1 MKKSNCVDLTSRLC
15 FGSATSP
22 LTNCWL
28 LSMCCA
34 AAFGTHADCFA
45 AQSGATTVVL
55 NNRDLSGDGIADS
68 VIATPWIANSAGIVD
83 VWDGAT
89 GALIVQFTGLTPGD
103 GFGASLAF
111 TGDLNSD
118 GLPELLIG
126 APGSQRAFLAVGP
139 FADVSDP
146 AVSAARLNHELASPD
161 GATTDFGFDVAGSYD
176 FDGDSSPDLRVAAH
190 ALMADGSTATLTF
203 IFNGVTG
210 GLIGTCTRSISRPTI
225 ERAVADTD
233 RDAKVTVTDLAT
245 VFENLGST
253 EVDGAT
259 NGDVTGDGE
268 VDGADVGLVGSS
280 LGNELYGDVIATEA
294 QCPQASVSIQAIGET
309 VCVHADNTTVLA
321 AVLVEGIG
329 NPVDPADIIHPE
341 PNECG
346 ERIRACLTDP
356 RVIAAAQL
364 AGARCW
370 PASGGGPTGIIGRI
384 YCAPCPQ
391 SRQPNTVLEGF
402 AQPHCGWFVT
412 PSVNITICDTSSDDC
427 ETLSHEL
434 VHVSQACQL
443 GLFTG
448 PCEVF
453 HIRWRDRRAAICRE
467 LEAYRTAG
475 QCDDYPATALGDCC
489 ARACASAELFWQRS
503 IDACKRCCEH
513 LRHSP
518 CCHEGTLRP
527 NCVQDVDGPCPD
539 GESHG
544 Y

>member
-1 MKKSNCVDLTSRLC
+1 MKTLRSVNPLNRSRCRSAVAVAVNSSLLTLI
-15 FGSATSP
+15 
-22 LTNCWL
+22 
-28 LSMCCA
+28 CA
-34 AAFGTHADCFA
+34 ATLAAHADCFA
-45 AQSGATTVVL
+45 AQSGAATVTL
-55 NNRDLSGDGIADS
+55 NGRDLS
-68 VIATPWIANSAGIVD
+68 
-83 VWDGAT
+83 
-89 GALIVQFTGLTPGD
+89 GD

-126 APGSQRAFLAVGP
+126 APGSQRAYLAIGP

-161 GATTDFGFDVAGSYD
+161 GTTTDFGFDVAGLYD
-176 FDGDSSPDLRVAAH
+176 FDGDTSPDLRVAAH
-190 ALMADGSTATLTF
+190 VTAANGASATKTF

-210 GLIGTCTRSISRPTI
+210 GLIGTCERAPGRPTI
-225 ERAVADTD
+225 ERAIADTD
-233 RDAKVTVTDLAT
+233 RDAKVAVTDLAT
-245 VFENLGST
+245 VFENLGAT

-259 NGDVTGDGE
+259 SGDVTGDGV

-280 LGNELYGDVIATEA
+280 LGNELYGDVIATDA
-294 QCPQASVSIQAIGET
+294 GCPAASVSIQAIDET
-309 VCVHADNTTVLA
+309 VCVHAENTTVLA
-321 AVLVEGIG
+321 AVLVEGVG

-341 PNECG
+341 NNACG
-346 ERIRACLTDP
+346 DRIRECLTDP
-356 RVIAAAQL
+356 RVVAAAQL
-364 AGARCW
+364 VDARCW

-384 YCAPCPQ
+384 YCAPCASLELGWVQ
-391 SRQPNTVLEGF
+391 EGF
-402 AQPHCGWFVT
+402 AQPKCGWFVT
-412 PSVNITICDTSSDDC
+412 TSVNITICDGVVDDC
-427 ETLSHEL
+427 GTLAHEL

-443 GLFTG
+443 GLFTD
-448 PCEVF
+448 PCEVVA
-453 HIRWRDRRAAICRE
+453 IRWRDRRGAICRE

-475 QCDDYPATALGDCC
+475 QCDDDPATPLLDCC

-513 LRHSP
+513 LRQSA